1 MAEPAYDREAPEP
14 ADATGAPERGYGDLF
29 RKLQQWYRY
38 DAQHAASWRREA
50 EEDFRFYNGHQWT
63 AEEEQAL
70 RAQMRPALTF
80 NRTAPL
86 VNAIVGT
93 EINNRREVRYIPREP
108 GDNIAN
114 EILSGAA
121 EWFRDQCDAE
131 DEESDAFADTVVCGM
146 GWTET
151 RMSFDEDPDGEP
163 KIERIDPLEMLWDC
177 AARKPNLVDA
187 KRVWRIREMDYEDA
201 EAMFPDAPEGM
212 LDAGWAKAVATPEGE
227 PHNQDLADLYASGD
241 AESEGGEKKKV
252 TIVEC
257 QWFESEPF
265 YRVARP
271 SQQPGQPAELV
282 SLGEEEYRQLAQ
294 QMPGLQAVKQTR
306 RVVRRAFI
314 GKIVL
319 EEGPGP
325 GGSMFTYECITGYR
339 DQEKGHWY
347 GIVRATKDP
356 QRWANK
362 FLSQIMHILNASA
375 KGGILAE
382 RGAFEDQRQAEESWA
397 KTERITWTNDGAMA
411 AGRIQPKPQAQY
423 PQGFDRL
430 MEFSISSMRDVTG
443 VNMELMCLRD
453 ANQPGVLEAQRKQS
467 GMTMLA
473 ALFDSLRRYRKRQ
486 GRLLLYYIQRYLA
499 DGRLVRIVGKEK
511 AQYVP
516 LTREQAAD
524 KRYDIIVD
532 DAPSSPNEKEK
543 IWAVT
548 MQMMPILAQVG
559 IPNEVAIEL
568 LRYSPFP
575 ASLVERLSEQVK
587 KASEPDPEKQRE
599 AEMQKQMAIAA
610 AQAGIQKTAS
620 EAAENQAQAEKYQV
634 DAMRTLM
641 EAARPPTPPA
651 GAVPGNVQTTR

>member
-1 MAEPAYDREAPEP
+1 MAEPGYDREAPEP
-14 ADATGAPERGYGDLF
+14 ADGTGAPGGMFLTL
-29 RKLQQWYRY
+29 KQWYRQ
-38 DAQHAASWRREA
+38 DAGHAAEWRKDA

-114 EILSGAA
+114 EVLSGAA

-151 RMSFDEDPDGEP
+151 RMSFEEDPDGEP

-177 AARKPNLVDA
+177 ASRKPNLVDA
-187 KRVWRIREMDYEDA
+187 KRVWRIREMDKADA
-201 EAMFPDAPEGM
+201 EAMFPDADPAT
-212 LDAGWAKAVATPEGE
+212 LDAGWAKAMPSGE
-227 PHNQDLADLYASGD
+227 PHNQDLADEYRSGD
-241 AESEGGEKKKV
+241 AETEGDYGGRSKV

-257 QWFESEPF
+257 QWFVTEPF
-265 YRVARP
+265 YRVAAPP
-271 SQQPGQPAELV
+271 SQPGGEPELLSLSEAE
-282 SLGEEEYRQLAQ
+282 YQQMQA
-294 QMPGLQAVKQTR
+294 QMPGLQAVRQTR
-306 RVVRRAFI
+306 RAVRRAFL
-314 GKIVL
+314 GATVL

-339 DQEKGHWY
+339 DQEKGYWY
-347 GIVRATKDP
+347 GIVRPTKDP

-362 FLSQIMHILNASA
+362 FLSQIMHILNSSA

-382 RGAFEDQRQAEESWA
+382 RDAFEDQRQAEESWA
-397 KTERITWTNDGAMA
+397 KTERITWTNAGAMA
-411 AGRIQPKPQAQY
+411 AGKIQPKPQAQY

-443 VNMELMCLRD
+443 VNMELMGLRD

-473 ALFDSLRRYRKRQ
+473 GLFDSLRRYRKRQ
-486 GRLLLYYIQRYLA
+486 GRLLLYYIQKYLA

-559 IPNEVAIEL
+559 IPNEVAVEL

-575 ASLVERLSEQVK
+575 ASLVEKLSEQVK
-587 KASEPDPEKQRE
+587 KMGEPDPEKQRE
-599 AEMQKQMAIAA
+599 AEMQKQMAMAA
-610 AQAGIQKTAS
+610 AQAEIQKKNS
-620 EAAENQAQAEKYQV
+620 ETEENRAQAEKYAV
-634 DAMRTLM
+634 EAMAALM
-641 EAARPPTPPA
+641 QAAKPPPAPA
-651 GAVPGNVQTTR
+651 GAVPGFVQTTR